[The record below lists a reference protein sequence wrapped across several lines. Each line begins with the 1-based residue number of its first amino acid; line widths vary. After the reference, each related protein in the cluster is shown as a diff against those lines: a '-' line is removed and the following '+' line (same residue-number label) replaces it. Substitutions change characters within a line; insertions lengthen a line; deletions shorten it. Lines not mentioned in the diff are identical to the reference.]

1 MRSSYGR
8 PAPRRGLPLPLL
20 GGGTLVLLLVLLVGQ
35 ICRGVPALSA
45 TPLPPPPAPVSEV
58 APFPWPS
65 AGSAAIGL
73 AEVGVLGASNDAKPV
88 PLASVTKMMTALV
101 ILDGHPLQP
110 GESGPTLT
118 ITHADVAEYLKQA
131 GEDQSVVPVA
141 EGETITLL
149 QLLQG
154 VLIASGNNMS
164 DLLARWDAG
173 STEAFVA
180 KMNAKAQALGMTQT
194 RYADPSGISPASVGT
209 AADQVRLALAAMR
222 NPVFAQIVAMPSA
235 ELPVAGMIRTTNRI
249 LGRSEVIG
257 IKTGTTDEAGGCFVF
272 ASMQQVGGE
281 RRLVVGA
288 VLGQQAIG
296 EAFEASARLA
306 DAAPSS
312 IRRGVVVSAGTSVG
326 TITSQWGA
334 ATEVRPARD
343 ISLLLWPGAQAQTR
357 TELAAPSAPLA
368 AGGEVGT
375 VVAEVGGQRIAV
387 AAQAVQA
394 LPEPGLLWRLFR
406 Y

>member
-8 PAPRRGLPLPLL
+8 PAARRGLPLPLL
-20 GGGTLVLLLVLLVGQ
+20 GGALVVLLALVVGQ

-45 TPLPPPPAPVSEV
+45 TPAPPPPAMTSGV
-58 APFPWPS
+58 APFPWPT

-73 AEVGVLGASNDAKPV
+73 ADVGVLGATNDAKPV

-118 ITHADVAEYLKQA
+118 ISHADVAEYLKQA

-209 AADQVRLALAAMR
+209 ASDQVRLALAAMH

-235 ELPVAGMIRTTNRI
+235 ELPVAGTIRTTNRI
-249 LGRSEVIG
+249 LGRAEIVG

-272 ASMQQVGGE
+272 ASMQTIGGA
-281 RRLVVGA
+281 RRMVVGA
-288 VLGQQAIG
+288 VLGQRSIG
-296 EAFEASARLA
+296 DAFEASARLA

-312 IRRGVVVSAGTSVG
+312 IRPGVVVSAGANVG
-326 TITSQWGA
+326 TITSPWGA
-334 ATEVRPARD
+334 STEVRPAQD
-343 ISLLLWPGAQAQTR
+343 VTVLLWPGAQAATR
-357 TELAAPSAPLA
+357 AEIVTPSAPLA
-368 AGGEVGT
+368 AGAEVGT
-375 VVAEVGGQRIAV
+375 VVAEVGGQRVTVPAR
-387 AAQAVQA
+387 AVQA
-394 LPEPGLLWRLFR
+394 IPGPGLLWRLFR

>member
-8 PAPRRGLPLPLL
+8 PAARRGLPLPLL
-20 GGGTLVLLLVLLVGQ
+20 GGALVVLLALVVGQ

-45 TPLPPPPAPVSEV
+45 TPSPPPPAMTGGI
-58 APFPWPS
+58 APFPWPT

-73 AEVGVLGASNDAKPV
+73 ADVGVLGATNDTKPV

-101 ILDGHPLQP
+101 ILDGHPLKP

-118 ITHADVAEYLKQA
+118 ISHADVAEYLKQA

-209 AADQVRLALAAMR
+209 ASDQVRLALAAMH

-235 ELPVAGMIRTTNRI
+235 ELPFAGTIRTTNRI
-249 LGRSEVIG
+249 LGRSEMVG

-272 ASMQQVGGE
+272 ASVQTIGGA
-281 RRLVVGA
+281 RRMVVGA
-288 VLGQQAIG
+288 VLGQQTIG
-296 EAFEASARLA
+296 DAFEASARLA

-312 IRRGVVVSAGTSVG
+312 IRPGVVVSAGTNVG
-326 TITSQWGA
+326 TITSPWGP
-334 ATEVRPARD
+334 ATEVRPAQD
-343 ISLLLWPGAQAQTR
+343 VTVLLWPGAQAATR
-357 TELAAPSAPLA
+357 AEIVTPSAPLA
-368 AGGEVGT
+368 AGAEVGT
-375 VVAEVGGQRIAV
+375 VVAEVGGQRVTVPAR
-387 AAQAVQA
+387 AVQA
-394 LPEPGLLWRLFR
+394 IPGPGLLWRLFR